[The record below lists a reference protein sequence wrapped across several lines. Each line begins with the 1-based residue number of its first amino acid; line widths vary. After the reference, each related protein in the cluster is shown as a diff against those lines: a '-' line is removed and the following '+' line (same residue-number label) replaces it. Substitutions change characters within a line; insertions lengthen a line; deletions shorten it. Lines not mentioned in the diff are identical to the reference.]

1 MKSDIGLL
9 ELAGA
14 LTIAGVITLVLDLL
28 AFRHFGGR
36 VVWAILADSFVT
48 VLLVLLNR
56 RRARSRL
63 D

>member
-28 AFRHFGGR
+28 VFRHFGGR
-36 VVWAILADSFVT
+36 VIWAILANSFVT

-56 RRARSRL
+56 RRTRSRA